1 MEQRRFGNSGLAASV
16 IGLGCSNFGGR
27 TDRAAAGKVVAAA
40 LDLGI
45 TFLDTADFYGGRG
58 GSEDCLGEILGPR
71 RKDIVLATKFG
82 QPMADHSLARGTSR
96 RYVIQAVE
104 ASLRRLRT
112 DWIDLYQIHWPDP
125 ATPIGETLG
134 VLDDLIRQ
142 GKIRYAGCSNLAAWQ
157 IADARWSAK
166 CNGSSGFVSAQNEY
180 SLVVREAEREII
192 PAVTSAGMG
201 FLPYLPLAGGLLT
214 GKYKRGAPLPPEARL
229 AASGPGADRV
239 ALRQADR
246 FLADSFFTMIER
258 LEAFAVSHGQTLLSL
273 GINWLASQP
282 GVTSVIAGAT
292 RPEQVA
298 QNVAAAGWKL
308 SADEL
313 AEIDAIA
320 AA

>member
-1 MEQRRFGNSGLAASV
+1 MEQRRFGNSGLTASV

-27 TDRAAAGKVVAAA
+27 TDHAAAGKVIAAA

-45 TFLDTADFYGGRG
+45 TFLDTADFYGSRG
-58 GSEDCLGEILGPR
+58 GSENCLGEILGPR

-125 ATPIGETLG
+125 TTPIGEPLG

-142 GKIRYAGCSNLAAWQ
+142 GKIRYAGCSNMAAWQ
-157 IADARWSAK
+157 IADARWTAE

-229 AASGPGADRV
+229 AASGPAADRV

-258 LEAFAVSHGQTLLSL
+258 LEAFAVSRGQTLLSL

-292 RPEQVA
+292 RPEQIA
-298 QNVAAAGWKL
+298 QNVAAVGWKL
-308 SADEL
+308 NADEL

-320 AA
+320 AG